1 MTDRPL
7 SVDSVLDRRKVL
19 VCCGTGGV
27 GKTTV
32 SAALAMRAASRG
44 RRAVVITI
52 DPAKRLATALGLTR
66 LGDTPTDL
74 TEKTKGVTG
83 SGCLHAIVPDT
94 RRTFE
99 QFVATLAPDA
109 ATAERVIRNPIF
121 QIFAREFS
129 GTNEYMALEKLHAT
143 VNALG
148 RYDCIVL
155 DTPPSRNTLAFLDA
169 PKLLAAFFEERLIRW
184 LVLPTNRIVSSGMKT
199 AFGVLERL
207 TGSGFMSNLFDF
219 ASALFEVRVKF
230 TANLQQ
236 ITRLLESPETGFL
249 MVAGPTPDAVPELR
263 HFISSV
269 REHRFHFDGLVLNR
283 SLGHL
288 PPDPA
293 ETLSREARRAVEI
306 VAAIREREEQVVAA
320 LGRETTLLAR
330 LPELARDVHSL
341 EDLTHVATALR

>member
-1 MTDRPL
+1 M
-7 SVDSVLDRRKVL
+7 LDRRKVL

-32 SAALAMRAASRG
+32 SAAIAMRAAARG

-66 LGDTPTDL
+66 LGDAPTDL
-74 TEKTKGVTG
+74 TEKLRGVPAG
-83 SGCLHAIVPDT
+83 GGFHAIVPDT

-99 QFVATLAPDA
+99 QFVETLAPDA
-109 ATAERVIRNPIF
+109 ATAEKVIHNPIF

-129 GTNEYMALEKLHAT
+129 GTNEYMALEKLHA

-184 LVLPTNRIVSSGMKT
+184 LVLPTNRIVSAGMKT

-219 ASALFEVRVKF
+219 ASALFEVRVNF
-230 TANLQQ
+230 TANLRQ

-249 MVAGPTPDAVPELR
+249 MVAGPTPDTAPELR

-288 PPDPA
+288 PADPPDA
-293 ETLSREARRAVEI
+293 LSREARRAVEI
-306 VAAIREREEQVVAA
+306 VAAIREREERAVAA
-320 LGRETTLLAR
+320 LGREAPLLAR

-341 EDLTHVATALR
+341 EDLTHVASALL